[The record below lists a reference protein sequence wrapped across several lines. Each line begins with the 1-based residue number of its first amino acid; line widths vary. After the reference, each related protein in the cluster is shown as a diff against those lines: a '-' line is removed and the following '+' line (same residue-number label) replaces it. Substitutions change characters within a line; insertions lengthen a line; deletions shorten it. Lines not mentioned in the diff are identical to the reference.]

1 MNYSDGQSVQIGDKV
16 SLGDNQS
23 GVVVAAIEA
32 GAYAAGYCPSDWQ
45 SLGNGLVVST
55 SFGDIRF
62 TDPDEDMELV
72 ERLEY
77 RVSHGQ

>member
-1 MNYSDGQSVQIGDKV
+1 
-16 SLGDNQS
+16 
-23 GVVVAAIEA
+23 
-32 GAYAAGYCPSDWQ
+32 
-45 SLGNGLVVST
+45 LGNGLVVST